1 MNNNENN
8 ITPNDMFNSQVPNSV
23 PEEPKVEEQAPVVP
37 TPPVETPSVV
47 PEPATPV
54 VPTPSVESTPT
65 LQFNLLSP
73 WAYIGY
79 NILFSLPIIGL
90 IMMIVFAVDK
100 DTYNV
105 NRRNYARS
113 MLYAMLLVAAIS
125 TAIIIIFVVFLDA
138 AATDFMNYFNQMTT
152 TTPAMPF

>member
-8 ITPNDMFNSQVPNSV
+8 ITPNDMFNAQVPNPEPV
-23 PEEPKVEEQAPVVP
+23 VEEPKPEVVPPVP
-37 TPPVETPSVV
+37 TPVQPVTPQ
-47 PEPATPV
+47 PAEEKAPATA
-54 VPTPSVESTPT
+54 
-65 LQFNLLSP
+65 LQFNILSP

-100 DTYNV
+100 DTYNL

-113 MLYAMLLVAAIS
+113 MLYVMLLVAALS
-125 TAIIIIFVVFLDA
+125 TIMIIIFVVFLGVA
-138 AATDFMNYFNQMTT
+138 TTDFLNYFNQMTT
-152 TTPAMPF
+152 TTPAIPSLY